1 MWALFIILCYAA
13 FGHTNWIR
21 KCMCAFVHVCMCPC
35 KECVYRPQHTD
46 GRLIKQLIKA
56 RELGSEMRL
65 LLFGKNCST
74 HHKKEGERR
83 IGRVERRKK
92 AGERV
97 SEPSARNV
105 SKSVLWR
112 PPPPQPSLFSCALTL
127 SVSMLVCVCVGGGQ
141 TLPWLCLCLTVI
153 KNLRKL
159 FKSKAVRAVQKFLK
173 RSEKTHTGH
182 ELTRGQ
188 QIG

>member
-13 FGHTNWIR
+13 FGHTNW
-21 KCMCAFVHVCMCPC
+21 MCVCVCVCVCMYV
-35 KECVYRPQHTD
+35 CVYRPQHTN

-83 IGRVERRKK
+83 IGRVEGRKK

-112 PPPPQPSLFSCALTL
+112 PLPPFPACSLSLCFSFCIC
-127 SVSMLVCVCVGGGQ
+127 MRVCVCVCVADIAVVLSLSDSNQ
-141 TLPWLCLCLTVI
+141 KPQETL
-153 KNLRKL
+153 
-159 FKSKAVRAVQKFLK
+159 
-173 RSEKTHTGH
+173 
-182 ELTRGQ
+182 
-188 QIG
+188 QI